1 MEQAF
6 HFILRD
12 HPFQG
17 DIPMKGW
24 TKENFGE
31 KLYQFGLDSFPIK
44 EDDHYTL
51 LKVLNEFTLIASR
64 NPVFKEHLIGVQG
77 EFANGFRNILLK
89 GKEEGVIIAVNI
101 DHYAKILA
109 LVMDNI
115 SRSIM
120 LGFEIEYKAVWKETV
135 NSVLVEEAKI

>member
-1 MEQAF
+1 
-6 HFILRD
+6 
-12 HPFQG
+12 
-17 DIPMKGW
+17 MKDW
-24 TKENFGE
+24 TKGNFGE

-64 NPVFKEHLIGVQG
+64 NPLFKEHLISVQG

-89 GKEEGVIIAVNI
+89 GKEEGVIIAINI